1 MLEVVFVVRVVLL
14 VVVFELVLLVLV
26 VLDVV
31 IFEVVVVFVGDAVTV
46 AVIVTV
52 TVVIVGFSTSISNPE
67 DTASRSAK
75 IKHSKNFILVV

>member
-14 VVVFELVLLVLV
+14 VVVFEVVLLVLV

-31 IFEVVVVFVGDAVTV
+31 TLEVVVLVGDAVTV

-52 TVVIVGFSTSISNPE
+52 TVVVVGFSTSISNPE
-67 DTASRSAK
+67 DTASRIAK
-75 IKHSKNFILVV
+75 TQHRKNFILVV